1 MASIANKFF
10 FSVSS
15 WEIINYTTK
24 EKKKKKKKQ
33 GSEQLSHGRG
43 TKELRCITMSRVK
56 KKKKGHRP
64 NFWLP
69 DSCTVCISY
78 SAEALRWIRAYI
90 PGFSRAKL
98 IWTSCKLARN
108 SQPTSESG
116 EDRSQSVPTVP
127 VGIPSFTVP

>member
-56 KKKKGHRP
+56 KKKEGTQAQFLAARQ
-64 NFWLP
+64 L
-69 DSCTVCISY
+69 Y
-78 SAEALRWIRAYI
+78 SLYQLQR
-90 PGFSRAKL
+90 
-98 IWTSCKLARN
+98 
-108 SQPTSESG
+108 
-116 EDRSQSVPTVP
+116 
-127 VGIPSFTVP
+127 